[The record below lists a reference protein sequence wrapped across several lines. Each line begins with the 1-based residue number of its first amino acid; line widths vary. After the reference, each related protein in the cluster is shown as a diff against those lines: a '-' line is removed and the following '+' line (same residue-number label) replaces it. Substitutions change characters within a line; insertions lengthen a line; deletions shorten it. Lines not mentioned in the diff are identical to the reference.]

1 MCCTTTAPL
10 NTPPFTFF
18 SFNDTQPAPLLAC
31 PPPPTTQAGLAQAA
45 GVFYNFS
52 GSLTCFNFRQ
62 GVNPET
68 SDDGHLWDYQ
78 VWGGQRMIAGLM
90 RKW

>member
-1 MCCTTTAPL
+1 M
-10 NTPPFTFF
+10 
-18 SFNDTQPAPLLAC
+18 
-31 PPPPTTQAGLAQAA
+31 
-45 GVFYNFS
+45 FYNYS

-78 VWGGQRMIAGLM
+78 VWGAAGGGKGGAEEMM
-90 RKW
+90 RGWGWGGLG